1 MATKMI
7 VTRIP
12 RFPQRVAV
20 AAALVSCMMVSSP
33 ALAITTIG
41 DRTCGQWVAQRKDGA
56 VQNWLAGYLTGLAVA
71 FNNDALAE
79 PDGESIFLWM
89 DNYCAAHPLDRV
101 ATGGRALFDELI
113 RRIKGQ

>member
-1 MATKMI
+1 MI
-7 VTRIP
+7 VIRIA
-12 RFPQRVAV
+12 RFSQRVAV
-20 AAALVSCMMVSSP
+20 AAWLVLCMLASSP
-33 ALAITTIG
+33 TLAITTMG

-56 VQNWLAGYLTGLAVA
+56 VQSWLAGYLSGLAVA

-101 ATGGRALFDELI
+101 ATGGRVLFDELSQ
-113 RRIKGQ
+113 RIKGK